1 MLLIYKHILKL
12 IPKLIGELNE
22 ASLSTDSTEKKRRAL
37 RMAIANNLKEK
48 YVYSES
54 RNPHAI
60 DCVLQNKDDNAKYI
74 ITIQQLNKSN
84 NKARPTTQLNRL
96 RKNMNKDEAISISIL
111 FQLNH
116 KEFFIDRAYLLS
128 VDDLATKKNRV
139 QYVEINP
146 LEYIP
151 LTDGNELFVK
161 KITTE
166 NYKAISTSRSF
177 NFKDSFTVLI
187 GDNAQG
193 KTTILNAIRAS
204 LLGILPEHEQFKMDS
219 LKKNIGQNR
228 QIRKQRFYGITEGI
242 LRWGDIHSRIST
254 TGELITND
262 TCTIKTSNNYFS
274 WGAYRLNRK
283 GGVRYSCTSLSESY
297 MRELYQQQMNRS
309 INLPLI
315 VYYSTERIEQANGIR
330 VYAHNDRWSGYHNCL
345 GHYVSYNQFK
355 QWYKDLQLL
364 SNKPDGDYY
373 RQLKKTFID
382 ILKNCFKDERKILD
396 LTYFDTITN
405 VGTGQNEKVDDLV
418 VKRRSEDGE
427 NENQILLS
435 NLSAGYKVM
444 LALIADMAM
453 RCLTLNEHLGK
464 EAARE
469 TTGIVLIDEIDM
481 HLHPLWQRHIVA
493 DLMGCFPKIQFI
505 TTTHSPFIVQS
516 LHADQIINLQKN
528 QLDDVYITKD
538 PSILNVNESS
548 RLMGVISPYGSK
560 EAEKRSIETQ
570 LYNLLTQE
578 SPNKEELKTL
588 INAYKVNNN
597 PDPYFLAHLSFDEK
611 QKLKEL
617 GIDIEKYATNYY
629 TK

>member
-1 MLLIYKHILKL
+1 
-12 IPKLIGELNE
+12 
-22 ASLSTDSTEKKRRAL
+22 
-37 RMAIANNLKEK
+37 MAIANNLKGK

-60 DCVLQNKDDNAKYI
+60 DCVLQNKDDNTKYI

-84 NKARPTTQLNRL
+84 NKACPTTQLNRL
-96 RKNMNKDEAISISIL
+96 RKIMNKDEAICFAIL
-111 FQLNH
+111 YQLNH
-116 KEFFIDRAYLLS
+116 KDFFIDRAYLLS

-139 QYVEINP
+139 QHSEINP

-161 KITTE
+161 NITIE
-166 NYKAISTSRSF
+166 NYKAISTSKSYV
-177 NFKDSFTVLI
+177 FKNRFTVLI

-193 KTTILNAIRAS
+193 KTTILNAIRSS
-204 LLGILPEHEQFKMDS
+204 LLGILPEHEQVNKDS
-219 LKKNIGQNR
+219 RKKNIGQNG
-228 QIRKQRFYGITEGI
+228 QKKKLRFYGITEGI

-254 TGELITND
+254 TGELITNGI
-262 TCTIKTSNNYFS
+262 CTINASNDYFS

-283 GGVRYSCTSLSESY
+283 GGVRFSCTSLSESY
-297 MRELYQQQMNRS
+297 MRELYVQQMNRAV
-309 INLPLI
+309 NLPLI
-315 VYYSTERIEQANGIR
+315 VYYSTERTEQANGIR
-330 VYAHNDRWSGYHNCL
+330 VFAHNDRWSGYHNCL

-373 RQLKKTFID
+373 RQLKQTFID
-382 ILKNCFKDERKILD
+382 ILKKCFKDERKILD

-405 VGTGQNEKVDDLV
+405 VETGKNEKVDDLV
-418 VKRRSEDGE
+418 VRRRSENGKHDS
-427 NENQILLS
+427 QILLS

-464 EAARE
+464 EAAKE

-481 HLHPLWQRHIVA
+481 HLHPLWQRHIVN
-493 DLMGCFPKIQFI
+493 DLRQCFPKIQFI

-516 LHADQIINLQKN
+516 LHADQIIKLQKD
-528 QLDDVYITKD
+528 QIEGVSVSED
-538 PSILNVNESS
+538 PSTLNVNEISK
-548 RLMGVISPYGSK
+548 LMGVESPYGSS

-570 LYNLLTQE
+570 LYNLLIQE
-578 SPNKEELKTL
+578 SPNGEELKTL
-588 INAYKVNNN
+588 MNAYKANNN
-597 PDPYFLAHLSFDEK
+597 PDPYFMAHLSYEEK
-611 QKLKEL
+611 QKIKKF
-617 GIDIEKYATNYY
+617 GIKIESHETSSN
-629 TK
+629 TR

>member
-1 MLLIYKHILKL
+1 M
-12 IPKLIGELNE
+12 PKLIGELND
-22 ASLSTDSTEKKRRAL
+22 ASFSTEITEEKRRAL
-37 RMAIANNLKEK
+37 CMALAQNLKGK

-54 RNPHAI
+54 RNYYTI
-60 DCVLQNKDDNAKYI
+60 DCVLQNKDDQTKFVIAL
-74 ITIQQLNKSN
+74 QQLNKN
-84 NKARPTTQLNRL
+84 DNKAYPAKQLNRL
-96 RKNMNKDEAISISIL
+96 HRIMRKDADICFSIL
-111 FQLNH
+111 YRLNY
-116 KEFFIDRAYLLS
+116 KELFIESAYSLFAEN
-128 VDDLATKKNRV
+128 LATEKNWV
-139 QYVEINP
+139 QHAEINP
-146 LEYIP
+146 LEYIT

-161 KITTE
+161 NITIE

-177 NFKDSFTVLI
+177 NFKDSFSVLI
-187 GDNAQG
+187 GDNSQG
-193 KTTILNAIRAS
+193 KTTILNAIRSS
-204 LLGILPEHEQFKMDS
+204 LLGILPEHEQVNKDS
-219 LKKNIGQNR
+219 RKKNIGQNG
-228 QIRKQRFYGITEGI
+228 QKRKQRFYGITEGI

-254 TGELITND
+254 TGELITNGI
-262 TCTIKTSNNYFS
+262 CTIKASNDYFS

-283 GGVRYSCTSLSESY
+283 GGIRFSYTSLSESY
-297 MRELYQQQMNRS
+297 MRELYLQQMNRT

-315 VYYSTERIEQANGIR
+315 VYYSTERTEQANSIR
-330 VYAHNDRWSGYHNCL
+330 VFAHNDRWSGYHNCL
-345 GHYVSYNQFK
+345 GNYVSYNQFK

-364 SNKPDGDYY
+364 SNKPNGDYY
-373 RQLKKTFID
+373 SQLKRTFID
-382 ILKNCFKDERKILD
+382 ILKDCFKGERDILD
-396 LTYFDTITN
+396 LTYFDTLTN
-405 VGTGQNEKVDDLV
+405 VETGKNEKVDDLV
-418 VKRRSEDGE
+418 VRRRSEDGK

-493 DLMGCFPKIQFI
+493 DLMRCFPKIQFI